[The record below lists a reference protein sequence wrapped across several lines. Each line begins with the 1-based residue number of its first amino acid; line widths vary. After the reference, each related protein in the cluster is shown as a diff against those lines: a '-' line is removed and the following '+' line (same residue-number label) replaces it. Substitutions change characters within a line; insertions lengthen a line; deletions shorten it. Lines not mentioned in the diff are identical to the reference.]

1 MSLSKKARQLVLSLI
16 FLIVTFFIGT
26 IGYRI
31 LEPSHSLFDS
41 FYMTVITLSTVGYG
55 EIHDLSSNLYARVF
69 TVILILFGMANLLF
83 ALSAFTSLVMEG
95 HLYNFIRRKKLK
107 QKINTFNDHVII
119 CGAGSTGLHILN
131 ELISTKREFVLIE
144 KDIEKVTS
152 IEERFPNII
161 CIHGDATLDE
171 VLKDAG
177 IEKAKA
183 LACVLKDDKDNL
195 FLSLTSKYLNPN
207 LRIISKVINLENKKK
222 LIRAGAEGVV
232 PPQFIGA
239 LRMASELIRPRV
251 VSFLD
256 VMLRGKEN
264 IRIEEFVIKEDSWC
278 IGKKLHEL
286 KLTEKLSFLA
296 IAIKH
301 QGDDVFDYCPNA
313 NDIIKKN
320 TVIIG
325 ICSPDKTKKVTKYI
339 T

>member
-1 MSLSKKARQLVLSLI
+1 M
-16 FLIVTFFIGT
+16 
-26 IGYRI
+26 
-31 LEPSHSLFDS
+31 
-41 FYMTVITLSTVGYG
+41 
-55 EIHDLSSNLYARVF
+55 
-69 TVILILFGMANLLF
+69 
-83 ALSAFTSLVMEG
+83 
-95 HLYNFIRRKKLK
+95 K